1 MAPGWMLREKRHA
14 GEEHFDPEEVARF
27 DEKMP
32 WDPSSEVDFLMER
45 GLSTDSTIVDF
56 GAGTGVFS
64 LAIAEHCNR
73 VVAVDVSQTMLAMIH
88 EKLESRGIQH
98 VETVHDGFL
107 SYEHPDD
114 GAGFAFSKD
123 ALHHLPDFWKV
134 EALKNVGET
143 LEVGGIL
150 RLRDFVFSFDPHDSR
165 VEIQSWID
173 EKTEST
179 GFSAEEIHQHFREEY
194 STYGF
199 LLESM
204 LMEVGFE
211 ILESNYQDDF
221 YASYTCRW
229 RGAPE

>member
-1 MAPGWMLREKRHA
+1 MASGWILREKRHA
-14 GEEHFDPEEVARF
+14 GEEHLDPEEVARF

-32 WDPSSEVDFLMER
+32 WDPSPEIDLLSEL
-45 GLSTDSTIVDF
+45 GLSPEGTIVDF

-64 LAIAEHCNR
+64 LAVAERCEH
-73 VVAVDVSQTMLAMIH
+73 VVAVDVSETMLDMID

-107 SYEHPDD
+107 SYEHPND
-114 GAGFAFSKD
+114 GADFAFSKD

-143 LEVGGIL
+143 LEVGGIF
-150 RLRDFVFSFDPHDSR
+150 RLRDFVFSFDPKDSR
-165 VEIQSWID
+165 EEIQSWID
-173 EKTEST
+173 EKKEST
-179 GFSAEEIHQHFREEY
+179 RFSDEEIHQHFREEY

-204 LMEVGFE
+204 LVEVGFE
-211 ILESNYQDDF
+211 ILESNHEDDF
-221 YASYTCRW
+221 YASYTCEW
-229 RGAPE
+229 HGAPE